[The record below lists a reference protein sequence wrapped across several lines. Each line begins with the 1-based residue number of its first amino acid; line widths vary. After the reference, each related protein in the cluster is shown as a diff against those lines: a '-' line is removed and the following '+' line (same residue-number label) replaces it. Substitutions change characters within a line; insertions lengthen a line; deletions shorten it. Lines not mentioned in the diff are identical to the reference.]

1 MIGRKVSIHA
11 DLDRVKARCEGR
23 LVADHERCWARHQT
37 ITDPAHAEAARV
49 LRAAHR
55 ALTAVS
61 GPGQADVEQR
71 DLAIYDALCAGETG
85 QGVA

>member
-1 MIGRKVSIHA
+1 MTLAQRPRSYGA
-11 DLDRVKARCEGR
+11 TLN
-23 LVADHERCWARHQT
+23 T
-37 ITDPAHAEAARV
+37 RV